1 MTQENRR
8 QNLEFSII
16 DGGLFFFFSSL
27 RTIFQQQK
35 KKKVVRLYA
44 FAPELKTRER
54 ESRQE
59 QQQRHIPF
67 HMSDAYRLH
76 ILGLVDSFSA
86 DLLCRGPLV

>member
-16 DGGLFFFFSSL
+16 DGGLFSSSRLCEQFSNNK
-27 RTIFQQQK
+27 I

-44 FAPELKTRER
+44 FAPELKTREG
-54 ESRQE
+54 EPGQE